1 MAYEYEDEDYTSNV
15 LWGRLA
21 ALLVLLLVI
30 FFLGRCSAGDAAS
43 SQELQDAKATIIEL
57 SSENTT
63 LEQQLAAQSA
73 GGVAPRQ
80 EGNGAGSDGTGAAGQ
95 PSEEAAAP
103 AGDGETY
110 EVQPGDTLTN
120 IAEQFYGDPQ
130 AFEPIAE
137 ANNLSAD
144 VPLQVGQELTIPP
157 AP

>member
-1 MAYEYEDEDYTSNV
+1 MAYEYEDEEYSSNV

-21 ALLVLLLVI
+21 ALVVLLLVA
-30 FFLGRCSAGDAAS
+30 FFIGRCSAGDAAS
-43 SQELQDAKATIIEL
+43 SQELQDAKATIVDL
-57 SSENTT
+57 SSENAT
-63 LEQQLAAQSA
+63 LQQQLNAQAA
-73 GGVAPRQ
+73 GGVAPRD
-80 EGNGAGSDGTGAAGQ
+80 GGGDAGAT
-95 PSEEAAAP
+95 EAP
-103 AGDGETY
+103 AEPTAQPAPDGGEGETY
-110 EVQPGDTLTN
+110 EVRPGDTLTS